1 MSSRTAAGQG
11 SVRVESEVAKATK
24 EDLELVRTVSQI
36 VVRQF
41 YQDQHAILIDVLTK
55 HLV

>member
-1 MSSRTAAGQG
+1 M
-11 SVRVESEVAKATK
+11 ESEVAKATK